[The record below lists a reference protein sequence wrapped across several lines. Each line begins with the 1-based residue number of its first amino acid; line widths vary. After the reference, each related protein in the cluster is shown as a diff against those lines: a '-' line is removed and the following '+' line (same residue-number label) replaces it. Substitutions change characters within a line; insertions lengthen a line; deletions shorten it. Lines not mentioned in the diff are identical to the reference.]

1 MKEQHYN
8 VTVKVFEGLNELTR
22 QDQLLLEKA
31 IAARENA
38 YAPYSNF
45 KVGAAALLDNGEIVL
60 GSNQENAS
68 FPSGLCA
75 ERVAVFQAGARFPGV
90 PILSLA
96 ISAGSDEEPSKE
108 PAAPCGNCRQSI
120 YEYEHKQGKPIR
132 VILRGS
138 LGPVYII
145 NAISDLLPLGFN
157 SSQLNSQ

>member
-1 MKEQHYN
+1 MEEQQFN
-8 VTVKVFEGLNELTR
+8 VTYKVYQGRNELDR
-22 QDQLLLEKA
+22 EDQVLLEKA
-31 IAARENA
+31 SIAREGA

-45 KVGAAALLDNGEIVL
+45 KVGAAAILENGEIVV

-75 ERVAVFQAGARFPGV
+75 ERVAVFQAGARFPGI
-90 PILSLA
+90 PIISLA
-96 ISAGSDEEPSKE
+96 ISAGSDAEPSNE

-132 VILRGS
+132 VILQGNQ
-138 LGPVYII
+138 GPIYLI

>member
-8 VTVKVFEGLNELTR
+8 VTVKVFEDHNELTR
-22 QDQLLLEKA
+22 EDQLLLEKA
-31 IAARENA
+31 NMARNGA

-45 KVGAAALLDNGEIVL
+45 KVGAAALLENGETVL

-90 PILSLA
+90 RIISLA
-96 ISAGSDEEPSKE
+96 ISAGSDKEPSNK

-132 VILRGS
+132 VILQGS
-138 LGPVYII
+138 QGPVYII

>member
-1 MKEQHYN
+1 MEERHLN
-8 VTVKVFEGLNELTR
+8 LTFKVFGDREELAR
-22 QDQLLLEKA
+22 EDLDLLEKA
-31 IAARENA
+31 IMAREGA

-45 KVGAAALLDNGEIVL
+45 KVGAAALLENGEIVL

-90 PILSLA
+90 RIISLA
-96 ISAGSDEEPSKE
+96 ISAGSDKEPSRE

-120 YEYEHKQGKPIR
+120 YEYEHKQSKPIR
-132 VILRGS
+132 VLLQGNR
-138 LGPVYII
+138 GPVYLI

-157 SSQLNSQ
+157 SSQLNSE